1 MNKGFAYILILFL
14 FPELYAQR
22 NADSLRTLIAIEK
35 NPSLKAGLLIR
46 LADGYRYSSP
56 DSSALYA
63 RQASAI
69 YLSQQ
74 DSVGLSKSDILIC
87 YYQYNTG
94 KPDSAL
100 LMAQQYIDWLQTQ
113 PSQLSQ
119 LGLYYSFSGVCCMKL
134 DRKKEALNRFY
145 KALNY
150 AEKSGDNMTRL
161 KAYVNIG
168 WAMMELNQFEEAIH
182 NFRTAIDFTREK
194 KLPENFSGVALSNMA
209 SCFGSLNQ
217 SDSAFKYARLSIQ
230 SARTAGDII
239 TEANGLFI
247 LGNAQVKKGQ
257 LTEALSSYLQAQP
270 LREKVGDPFFIVADQ
285 AEISS
290 LYAKLGNTKE
300 GILIGEKA
308 LKLAREN
315 KITAKLPMIYSSLAT
330 NYETANDFAKA
341 TAYYK
346 LINDLKDSMYAD
358 ANPQAI
364 AEMRTKY
371 ETEKQD
377 RLIEQQNNKLKMQN
391 YLFAGIAGFLLLSS
405 LLLLSWY
412 KRNKLRQETA
422 MKTELMRQQ
431 ETAIRAVMEAEE
443 NERQRIAKDLHDGV
457 GQMMSAAKMNLSA
470 FESEL
475 QFNNEEQRKSFE
487 KVIHLVDESCR
498 EVRAVSHIMMPNA
511 LLKNNLGDAIREFTS
526 KLNQKNLRVAVYTE
540 GLDQRLDSNIETM
553 LYRVVQ
559 ECVNNTIKHAGAST
573 LDISLIRDKDGI
585 SGTIEDNG
593 KGFDATDPDKLN
605 GIGIKNISSRV
616 DYIKGTVDFD
626 SAPGRGTVVALHI
639 PLKEFGV

>member
-1 MNKGFAYILILFL
+1 MKKWLVSILIFFILPYL
-14 FPELYAQR
+14 SAQT
-22 NADSLRTLIAIEK
+22 NTDSLRALINKEK
-35 NPSLKAGLLIR
+35 SPGARADLLTQ
-46 LADGYRYSSP
+46 LGSSYRYTSP
-56 DSSALYA
+56 DSSAMYA

-69 YLSQQ
+69 YAAQK
-74 DSVGLSKSDILIC
+74 DSVGLTKSDILVC
-87 YYQYNTG
+87 YYYYNTG
-94 KPDSAL
+94 KPDSGL
-100 LMAQQYIDWLQTQ
+100 YISQQYINWLHTQ
-113 PSQLSQ
+113 PSLLSQ

-145 KALNY
+145 KALDY
-150 AEKSGDNMTRL
+150 AEKSADHMTQL

-168 WAMMELNQFEEAIH
+168 WAMMELNQFEEAIQ
-182 NFRTAIDFTREK
+182 NFRTALAFTEEK
-194 KLPENFSGVALSNMA
+194 KLPPNFSGVTLSNMA

-217 SDSAFKYARLSIQ
+217 SDSAFKYARLAIS
-230 SARTAGDII
+230 SAKSAGDII

-247 LGNAQVKKGQ
+247 LGSAQVKKGQ
-257 LTEALSSYLQAQP
+257 LNEALSSYLQAQP
-270 LREKVGDPFFIVADQ
+270 LREKVGDPFFIVSDQ

-290 LYAKLGNTKE
+290 LYARLGNTKE
-300 GILIGEKA
+300 GITIGEKA
-308 LKLAREN
+308 LQLAQQN
-315 KITAKLPMIYSSLAT
+315 NITAKLPMIYSALAS
-330 NYETANDFAKA
+330 NYESANDFAKA
-341 TAYYK
+341 TEYYK
-346 LINDLKDSMYAD
+346 RINDLKDSMYKD
-358 ANPQAI
+358 ANPQAL

-391 YLFAGIAGFLLLSS
+391 YLFGGIAVLILLSG

-431 ETAIRAVMEAEE
+431 ETAIKAVMEAEE

-487 KVIHLVDESCR
+487 KVINLVDESCR
-498 EVRAVSHIMMPNA
+498 EVRTVSHIMMPNA
-511 LLKNNLGDAIREFTS
+511 LLKNNLGDAIREFTG
-526 KLNQKNLRVAVYTE
+526 KLNQKDLKVVVYTE
-540 GLDQRLDSNIETM
+540 GLDQRLDSNMETM

-593 KGFDATDPDKLN
+593 KGFDSTDQDKLK
-605 GIGIKNISSRV
+605 GIGIKNISSRIE
-616 DYIKGTVDFD
+616 YLKGTVDFD
-626 SAPGRGTVVALHI
+626 SSPGRGTVVALHI
-639 PLKEFGV
+639 PV